1 MGLRPMSDMD
11 LMVHPKD
18 IKQASAITEKLGYT
32 ASYSH
37 SHEVEMA
44 FSHQMPM
51 YSKGSLFGV
60 EWHWHLTDPGSPY
73 GIEPEELWER
83 AVPIQIDGIPCFGL
97 APEDL
102 FLHLAYHLAGH
113 HYCIVPLRSLVDID
127 MLLGTP
133 SLSLDWQIIIE
144 RARRWRL
151 ERCVYLTLRLAAE
164 CFGTPLPDGV
174 LKALVAEPVEEDVM
188 AWAYE
193 QLFAAPVAEP
203 IRVNTKLLPVWQ
215 DQNSIQRLRMV
226 WDRIFLPPQELSRKI
241 GVHPDTKALWRY
253 YPLRIWIL
261 IRRHGRQIVRLWWKD
276 QDQVAVLARHSNKND
291 LERWLSHSVNIHI
304 K

>member
-1 MGLRPMSDMD
+1 
-11 LMVHPKD
+11 
-18 IKQASAITEKLGYT
+18 
-32 ASYSH
+32 
-37 SHEVEMA
+37 
-44 FSHQMPM
+44 
-51 YSKGSLFGV
+51 
-60 EWHWHLTDPGSPY
+60 
-73 GIEPEELWER
+73 
-83 AVPIQIDGIPCFGL
+83 
-97 APEDL
+97 
-102 FLHLAYHLAGH
+102 
-113 HYCIVPLRSLVDID
+113 

-174 LKALVAEPVEEDVM
+174 LKALVAEPIEKDVM

-193 QLFAAPVAEP
+193 QLFATPVAEP

-215 DQNSIQRLRMV
+215 EQNGIQRLRMA
-226 WDRIFLPPQELSRKI
+226 WDRVFLPQQELSRTV

-276 QDQVAVLARHSNKND
+276 PNQLVALERHSDKND
-291 LERWLSHSVNIHI
+291 LERWLSG
-304 K
+304 